1 MLRANKLATVCMLL
15 FAGIFAKA
23 QTGVPGIQADTL
35 HLTLD
40 RAENMFLHNNY
51 QLLAQRYNIDAVK
64 AQEIQAGLFPNPN
77 VSLTTA
83 VYNSKTKGVF
93 PFGNNGE
100 ITGQVNQLIYLAG
113 KRNKQISIAKA
124 DSKLAEYQFYDLAR
138 TLKYTLRTDFYNIY
152 YLQASAKL
160 YNQEIASLQLVVNAF
175 NEQQG
180 KGYISEKEV
189 VRIKAQLYSLQSEYN
204 DLINQINDAQSE
216 LRLILQTSKVYLAPQ
231 VDNAIA
237 GAQNPLDYP
246 LSTLVDTA
254 YKNRTDLL
262 VARQNTEI
270 SKLNYN
276 YQKALATPDL
286 TLSAGYDQQGSY
298 IKNYNF
304 IGASIDLPFFN
315 RNQGNIKSAKA
326 NIDLNNALQKGTEAS
341 VEEQVYRSLQK
352 AIDNDKLYRQIDPAF
367 AASFERL
374 MQQVLINYQKRNIT
388 LLDFLDFYDSYKQNI
403 LQQNQI
409 QFNRMSALEDI
420 NYYTGTNF
428 FNKQ

>member
-1 MLRANKLATVCMLL
+1 MLRTNKLLAACFFLL
-15 FAGIFAKA
+15 AGKFANA
-23 QTGVPGIQADTL
+23 QTGTPPLQADTL
-35 HLTLD
+35 QVTLD
-40 RAENMFLHNNY
+40 SAENMFLRNNF

-77 VSLTTA
+77 ISLTTA
-83 VYNSKTKGVF
+83 VYNTQTKGIF
-93 PFGNNGE
+93 PFGKNGE

-124 DSKLAEYQFYDLAR
+124 DTKLAEYQFYDLVR
-138 TLKYTLRTDFYNIY
+138 TLKYTLRTDYFNIY

-160 YNQEIASLQLVVNAF
+160 YSQEIASLQVVVNAF

-204 DLINQINDAQSE
+204 DLINQINDTESE
-216 LRLILQTSKVYLAPQ
+216 LRLVLQTPKVYINPLVNTTTA
-231 VDNAIA
+231 D
-237 GAQNPLDYP
+237 AQNPLAYP
-246 LSTLVDTA
+246 LATLVDTA
-254 YKNRTDLL
+254 YKARTDLAI
-262 VARQNTEI
+262 ARQNTEI
-270 SKLNYN
+270 SKLNYA
-276 YQKALATPDL
+276 YQKSLATPDI

-298 IKNYNF
+298 INNYNF

-315 RNQGNIKSAKA
+315 RNQGNIKTAKA
-326 NIDLNNALQKGTEAS
+326 NIDLNNALQKNTEAG

-367 AASFERL
+367 ENNFERL
-374 MQQVLINYQKRNIT
+374 MHEVLVNYQKRNIT
-388 LLDFLDFYDSYKQNI
+388 LLDFLDFYDSYKQNV

-409 QFNRMSALEDI
+409 KFNRMSALEDI

-428 FNKQ
+428 FN